1 MKLGMQLGY
10 DDPIGSVAL
19 AQEADRLGFH
29 SVWTSEAWGADAV
42 TVASWIAAT
51 TEQIGIG
58 TAIMQMP
65 ARTPATTAMTVAT
78 LDQLSGGRV
87 LLGLGTSGP
96 QVVEGWHGVPWGKPL
111 GRTREYVEIVRAATP
126 PRDDRAPRR
135 PLRHPVHRRGR
146 DRPRQAAEADP
157 EAAPARGAD
166 LPRRARPEE
175 RRARGRDRRR
185 LAADLLLAVPLPRD
199 PRALARERARG
210 LPDRAALPRARR
222 RRRPG
227 RAATC

>member
-96 QVVEGWHGVPWGKPL
+96 QVVEGLARRPL
-111 GRTREYVEIVRAATP
+111 GQAARPDARVRRDRPRRAT

-135 PLRHPVHRRGR
+135 PLRHPVQRRGR
-146 DRPRQAAEADP
+146 DRARQAAEDDP
-157 EAAPARGAD
+157 EAAPPRGARSTS
-166 LPRRARPEE
+166 PRS
-175 RRARGRDRRR
+175 
-185 LAADLLLAVPLPRD
+185 
-199 PRALARERARG
+199 
-210 LPDRAALPRARR
+210 ARR
-222 RRRPG
+222 TSRSRPRSPTAGCRSSSRRTASARSTGRRSRTRP
-227 RAATC
+227 RTSRSRRSAPCSSTTTSRPAATC